1 MKYALLGYDS
11 DRSLEELAPEDKRAL
26 HVGHRALHDEVMAAA
41 SASVSVIA
49 HYRFRPPPLAT
60 TIRLGADELI
70 RTEGPAANASEAL
83 RALYLL
89 ESDDHEAVLDLA
101 GRLPAVQM
109 GGIVE
114 VWPLTEPD
122 PHVRR
127 RHGHGSEPQR
137 H

>member
-11 DRSLEELAPEDKRAL
+11 DGSLEELAPEDKRAL
-26 HVGHRALHDEVMAAA
+26 HVGHRALHDEVTATA
-41 SASVSVIA
+41 STSVSVIA

-60 TIRLGADELI
+60 TIRLGTDELI
-70 RTEGPAANASEAL
+70 TAEGPASKASEAL

-89 ESDDHEAVLDLA
+89 ESDDHDAVLDLA

-122 PHVRR
+122 PQGRR
-127 RHGHGSEPQR
+127 RHGHESGPKR